1 MTGYDEFVNLFGDIT
16 VLNVLQ
22 VILAVVFLYFV
33 YKKVRDYLIKRYED
47 DKKKD
52 AQLKEA
58 LDAISKYPQ
67 YRQQSIEIQQ
77 KLESEIQGLRLA
89 QEENNERLRKMED
102 AQMKLERNK
111 LRDRLLQSYRFYT
124 DKAKNPTLSWS
135 RMEAEAFWELFGEY
149 EERGGDG
156 FVHTE
161 VQPAMNRLTVVE
173 VDEQSV

>member
-22 VILAVVFLYFV
+22 VIFAVVFLYFV

-124 DKAKNPTLSWS
+124 DKEKNPTLSWS

-149 EERGGDG
+149 EERDGDG

>member
-1 MTGYDEFVNLFGDIT
+1 MKGYDEFVKLFGDIT

-22 VILAVVFLYFV
+22 IILAIVFLYCV

-67 YRQQSIEIQQ
+67 YRQQSLEIQQ
-77 KLESEIQGLRLA
+77 KLESEIQGIRLA
-89 QEENNERLRKMED
+89 QEENIERLKKMED

-124 DKAKNPTLSWS
+124 DKDRNPSQSWS

-149 EERGGDG
+149 EERGGNG
-156 FVHTE
+156 FVHSE
-161 VQPAMNRLTVVE
+161 VQPAMNRLTVIE
-173 VDEQSV
+173 VDEQPV

>member
-124 DKAKNPTLSWS
+124 DKEKIQ
-135 RMEAEAFWELFGEY
+135 LFHGVGWKQ
-149 EERGGDG
+149 RHSGS
-156 FVHTE
+156 FL
-161 VQPAMNRLTVVE
+161 ASMKSVVE
-173 VDEQSV
+173 MALCIPKFSQR

>member
-1 MTGYDEFVNLFGDIT
+1 MKGYNEFVKLFGDIT

-22 VILAVVFLYFV
+22 IILAIVFLYCV

-67 YRQQSIEIQQ
+67 YRQQSLEIQQ
-77 KLESEIQGLRLA
+77 KLESEIQGIRLA
-89 QEENNERLRKMED
+89 QEENIERLKKMED

-111 LRDRLLQSYRFYT
+111 LRDRLLQSYRFYPGLGR
-124 DKAKNPTLSWS
+124 AAAAPSV
-135 RMEAEAFWELFGEY
+135 RIEAP
-149 EERGGDG
+149 
-156 FVHTE
+156 V
-161 VQPAMNRLTVVE
+161 PAPRP
-173 VDEQSV
+173 

>member
-1 MTGYDEFVNLFGDIT
+1 M
-16 VLNVLQ
+16 
-22 VILAVVFLYFV
+22 
-33 YKKVRDYLIKRYED
+33 
-47 DKKKD
+47 
-52 AQLKEA
+52 
-58 LDAISKYPQ
+58 
-67 YRQQSIEIQQ
+67 
-77 KLESEIQGLRLA
+77 A

-124 DKAKNPTLSWS
+124 DKEKNPTLSWS

-149 EERGGDG
+149 EERGGNG